1 LSRADMPAF
10 RAIRNS
16 IWRQPQPQSQ
26 WTYIDDSP
34 LTLVQELQDLYWL
47 GIERDLNDIIRA
59 LQIWDKEEYNNAI
72 PPAPSLEAEDWV
84 GFDDFLRRATGER
97 SIGM

>member
-1 LSRADMPAF
+1 MPRFGAF
-10 RAIRNS
+10 GNS
-16 IWRQPQPQSQ
+16 IWRQHQPQTQ

-34 LTLVQELQDLYWL
+34 LTLVRELQDLYWF
-47 GIERDLNDIIRA
+47 GVERDLNDIIRA
-59 LQIWDKEEYNNAI
+59 LQIWDKQAYNNAI

-97 SIGM
+97 STGM

>member
-1 LSRADMPAF
+1 MPGF

-34 LTLVQELQDLYWL
+34 LTLVRELQDLYWL
-47 GIERDLNDIIRA
+47 GVERDLNDIIRA
-59 LQIWDKEEYNNAI
+59 LQIWDKQEYNNAI
-72 PPAPSLEAEDWV
+72 PPAPSLKAEDWV
-84 GFDDFLRRATGER
+84 GFDDFLRRATGEH
-97 SIGM
+97 STGM